1 MSDDR
6 SDRNEEYREQLR
18 EIAED
23 LRDDDSESE
32 QLAAILY
39 RVSDLYDEREETD
52 PQTVYRNVTN
62 ILEIKERGTLSR
74 E

>member
-6 SDRNEEYREQLR
+6 SDGDEEYREQLR

>member
-1 MSDDR
+1 MRD
-6 SDRNEEYREQLR
+6 DRNEEYREQLR

-23 LRDDDSESE
+23 IRSDSSESE